1 MRSTHPKPLSW
12 PGEQCRENSNPY
24 FAACLQAPTHLQ
36 ATCQEHQRSRV
47 QLQLDQQLFEDQQT
61 LCASAQAKPAPIRCG
76 QELSL
81 SPQRPWKLESVDS
94 RLRRDIHL
102 RRLFANTKHE
112 QASSSTSMK
121 PTHTSQQVEIEF
133 CHPASW
139 NKNLLSNFELDLA
152 PHQLRLDYDELV
164 VPTDV
169 AVVRVS
175 LILAHHARLLQR
187 SRFYLHLLQCRKWC
201 ERIQNRHRRWLGNH
215 WIHQPS
221 RNYYLCD
228 NILRYLNKS

>member
-12 PGEQCRENSNPY
+12 PGEQYRENSKPC
-24 FAACLQAPTHLQ
+24 FAACLQAPTRPL

-47 QLQLDQQLFEDQQT
+47 QLQLGRQRLVDRHT
-61 LCASAQAKPAPIRCG
+61 WCASAQAKPAPIRCG

-81 SPQRPWKLESVDS
+81 ALQRPWKLGSVGS
-94 RLRRDIHL
+94 RLRRDSHL

-112 QASSSTSMK
+112 QASSSTSTR

-139 NKNLLSNFELDLA
+139 NKTLLPNFEHDLA
-152 PHQLRLDYDELV
+152 PHQPRLDDDDLV
-164 VPTDV
+164 F

-175 LILAHHARLLQR
+175 LILAHHGLQLRHSRCNR
-187 SRFYLHLLQCRKWC
+187 SLLQCCKWC
-201 ERIQNRHRRWLGNH
+201 ERIQTRHRRWFGNH
-215 WIHQPS
+215 WVHQPS